1 MATVYTAKVTVEIE
15 GFKTFE
21 DASGAPAVVR
31 VADFSY
37 AADFIGGE
45 ARLTCIKHPTNGRR
59 ASQVAA
65 ERAERTYLAFVNE
78 NTTPEWRATNVALYT
93 DG

>member
-1 MATVYTAKVTVEIE
+1 MVYTAKAAVEIS
-15 GFKTFE
+15 GFQKYE

-45 ARLTCIKHPTNGRR
+45 VRLTCIKSPNNGRR
-59 ASQVAA
+59 ASEVAA
-65 ERAERTYLAFVNE
+65 ERARKTYAAFIGE
-78 NTTPEWRATNVALYT
+78 NTTSEWRAANVAMYAE
-93 DG
+93 